1 MVMPLQVLRIL
12 RLDDSDEQV
21 YRSTAEAGE
30 LAVPGAFMFTF
41 AETDPGEL
49 EGSEWHAF
57 RRGFLGVDSLGWG
70 TLVTVGHASPD
81 ERAHLLERLTTIFVE
96 RFGAPT
102 AAAARE
108 QAEQELGFAEHLC
121 KQPLNTILSV
131 ERSVDSEGGVRE
143 QFSTHRQEAGWEG
156 QHPVF
161 SIVPDE
167 DDLVPPGSRTR

>member
-1 MVMPLQVLRIL
+1 MPLQLLRIL
-12 RLDDSDEQV
+12 RLDDSDREV
-21 YRSTAEAGE
+21 YRPAAEAGE
-30 LAVPGAFMFTF
+30 LAIPGAFIFTF
-41 AETDPGEL
+41 AETDPGNLDGPEL
-49 EGSEWHAF
+49 HAF

-70 TLVTVGHASPD
+70 TLVTVGQATAED
-81 ERAHLLERLTTIFVE
+81 RTHLLTRLTTVFLE

-102 AAAARE
+102 PEAARE

-121 KQPLNTILSV
+121 QQPLNTILSV
-131 ERSVDSEGGVRE
+131 ERSLESGGGVRE

-167 DDLVPPGSRTR
+167 DDLAPPGSRAS